1 MKTAASQNGRV
12 SKTVSVF
19 TDAAGAESLRLRFTV
34 DIRMPIEALPSF
46 RFVLN
51 TIEGKDSNER
61 ILLRRTD
68 GEALV
73 IRKTLV
79 PMEGVTVTAEQVDA
93 TLPDA
98 EHGEDADSTPWGA
111 AAPAAIAA
119 EAGDVWLEMA
129 ADATLAA
136 GRYSDVVRLATNH
149 PEAAEIQIPYTIR
162 VRPLIDARPVV
173 VRLWT
178 APTTKDPGRSAIVT
192 LTHYGDRKF
201 SITGVE
207 VSHPEIFTAAAYS
220 GEPSTQQSIRTGL
233 VEGLDAATLGASM
246 EGWIRVT
253 TDDPER
259 PVIEVPVLVAPT
271 RTLSRR
277 PVAGER

>member
-1 MKTAASQNGRV
+1 
-12 SKTVSVF
+12 
-19 TDAAGAESLRLRFTV
+19 
-34 DIRMPIEALPSF
+34 MPIEVLPSF

-79 PMEGVTVTAEQVDA
+79 PMVGVTVTAEQVDA

-98 EHGEDADSTPWGA
+98 EHGGDADSTPWGA

-149 PEAAEIQIPYTIR
+149 PEAAEIEIPYTIR

-207 VSHPEIFTAAAYS
+207 VSNPEIFTAAAYS

-271 RTLSRR
+271 QTLSRR